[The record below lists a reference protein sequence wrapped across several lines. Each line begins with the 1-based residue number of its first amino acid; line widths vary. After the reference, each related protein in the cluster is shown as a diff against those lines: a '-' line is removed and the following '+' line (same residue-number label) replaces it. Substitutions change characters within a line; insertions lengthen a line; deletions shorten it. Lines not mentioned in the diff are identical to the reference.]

1 MQTMYSNAYTAILWE
16 ELQTAM
22 GCTEPIALAYCA
34 AYAARLL
41 EKMPERCVVSCSG
54 NIIKNVK
61 SVTVPQTGGRKGI
74 EAAVLAGIIG
84 GDPERKLEVLTSV
97 TDAHREKLG
106 ELLEQG
112 IVKVELLDT
121 EHLLHIIVTLTAGDD
136 TASVELIDGHT
147 NLGNVTRNG
156 QVLHERHET
165 ESKKSLLRY
174 DLLNVRD
181 ILRYADTV
189 DLKDIED
196 LLENQVEKN
205 SAIAQEG
212 LTHEWGAA
220 VGKTLLA
227 CAQNNV
233 WTRARASAA
242 AGSDARMNGCAM
254 PVVINSGSGNQGLTV
269 SMPVVVYARERN
281 ASHEKL
287 LRALCVS
294 NLIAIRQK
302 REIGKLS
309 AYCGAVCAAVG
320 AACGVAYLDGASY
333 EVVSQTIVNAIACI
347 GGMVCDGA
355 KSSCA
360 GKIASALDCAFFGYK
375 MAAMGHG
382 YQNGDGLVKENVEQ
396 TIDSIGCM
404 ARDGMRGTDREILGL
419 MV

>member
-1 MQTMYSNAYTAILWE
+1 MNAYTAILWE

-41 EKMPERCVVSCSG
+41 GKMLEKCIASCSG

-84 GDPERKLEVLTSV
+84 GDPNRKLEVITSM
-97 TDAHREKLG
+97 TDAQREELG
-106 ELLEQG
+106 ELLKQG
-112 IVKVELLDT
+112 IVQVELLNT
-121 EHLLHIIVTLTAGDD
+121 EHLLHIIVVLTAGED
-136 TASVELIDGHT
+136 TVSVELIDGHT
-147 NLGNVTRNG
+147 NLGNVVHNG
-156 QVLHERHET
+156 VLIHERHET
-165 ESKKSLLRY
+165 ESQKRALQY

-181 ILRYADTV
+181 ILHYADSV
-189 DLKDIED
+189 DLKDVAG
-196 LLENQVEKN
+196 LLENQVGKN
-205 SAIAQEG
+205 SAIAKEG
-212 LTHEWGAA
+212 LTNEWGAA

-233 WTRARASAA
+233 WTRARACAA
-242 AGSDARMNGCAM
+242 AGSDARMNGCPL

-269 SMPVVVYARERN
+269 SMPVVVYAREN
-281 ASHEKL
+281 HASHEKL

-320 AACGVAYLDGASY
+320 AACGIAYLDDASY
-333 EVVSQTIVNAIACI
+333 RVISQTIVNTVACI

-375 MAAMGHG
+375 MAVMGHG
-382 YQNGDGLVKENVEQ
+382 YRSGDGLVKENVEQ
-396 TIDSIGCM
+396 TIDCIGCM
-404 ARDGMRGTDREILGL
+404 ARDGMRGTDNEILSL